1 MAQNYLNKKKMVDK
15 MFQNALIK
23 NKVKA
28 KKYVEPL
35 TKTDINAAI
44 KQVKQEMKLQQIKT
58 FIKGLLVQYD
68 NSWDLV
74 EEIIMDAFEE
84 MKGGKKDV

>member
-1 MAQNYLNKKKMVDK
+1 MAQNYLGKKKMMDK
-15 MFQNALIK
+15 MFENALMK

-28 KKYVEPL
+28 KKYVEVL

-44 KQVKQEMKLQQIKT
+44 KQVKQEIKLQQIKT

-68 NSWDLV
+68 NDWEIV